1 MSYQDYCISQGFCIK
16 IFKHPY
22 FSNPDIKITTQGK
35 TFAIGDSK
43 RNNAQM
49 IRNSKKAVAANYD
62 KNQNLFD
69 LEYTSYEYDEYGW
82 YYYIEFIVEV
92 SFFKVLTILT
102 LEVSMITNYY
112 CLNTLNKGVTAVAI
126 KNLEIHMI
134 TSETQTISVFT
145 KPINTEDDY
154 SLHVEENLVPM
165 GQESDLFKNVASF
178 DKFPAIKIGAG
189 EKMKIKV
196 SCDTNCIKFNIVNDS
211 MLVKGDHILVKG
223 EKIKNY
229 NRDTMFRGAI
239 FYKKKC
245 KNHKG
250 KFIWKRK
257 KKVNCK
263 WISKEEKCSKGV
275 AKQYCPKT
283 CNVC

>member
-1 MSYQDYCISQGFCIK
+1 MACNTIMASVLTHEIGHNFGCAHDREFEGIPEENEYSNFGFNNCDTCSTSIMSYQDYCISQGFCEKVI
-16 IFKHPY
+16 KHPY

-62 KNQNLFD
+62 KNQNIFD

-82 YYYIEFIVEV
+82 YYYIEFIVE
-92 SFFKVLTILT
+92 
-102 LEVSMITNYY
+102 
-112 CLNTLNKGVTAVAI
+112 GVTAVAI

-211 MLVKGDHILVKG
+211 MLVKGDHI
-223 EKIKNY
+223 
-229 NRDTMFRGAI
+229 
-239 FYKKKC
+239 
-245 KNHKG
+245 
-250 KFIWKRK
+250 
-257 KKVNCK
+257 
-263 WISKEEKCSKGV
+263 
-275 AKQYCPKT
+275 
-283 CNVC
+283 